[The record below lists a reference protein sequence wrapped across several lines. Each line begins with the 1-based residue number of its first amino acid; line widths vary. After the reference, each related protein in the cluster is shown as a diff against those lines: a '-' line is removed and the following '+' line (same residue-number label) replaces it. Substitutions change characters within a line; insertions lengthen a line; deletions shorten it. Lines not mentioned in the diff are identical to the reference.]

1 MRDVAKKTPAKRRKT
16 GGLQSKI
23 RPLEEE
29 ILAAI
34 GDGMSQ
40 REVALLLGVTPF
52 GFKKYIRENRD
63 FHRRMKQAEQVRVRT
78 LLKTIQAKSRKDWS
92 AARWLLAV
100 TNPDRYSNR
109 AVEQAAPAANVN
121 TQILIQQH
129 ADWYGT
135 PNIEPPAVSRARAD
149 SAAASAANLA

>member
-1 MRDVAKKTPAKRRKT
+1 MAQKKAAKRRKT
-16 GGLQSKI
+16 GGLQSRIK
-23 RPLEEE
+23 PLERD

-40 REVALLLGVTPF
+40 REVAALIGVSWVAFSKHVRLHPEF
-52 GFKKYIRENRD
+52 
-63 FHRRMKQAEQVRVRT
+63 RRQIKQAEQQRVRT
-78 LLKTIQAKSRKDWS
+78 LLKTVKAGAIEDWK

-100 TNPDRYSNR
+100 SNPDRYSNR
-109 AVEQAAPAANVN
+109 AVEKTEPAANVN

-135 PNIEPPAVSRARAD
+135 PNIEPPAVSRALAD
-149 SAAASAANLA
+149 SAAASTANLA